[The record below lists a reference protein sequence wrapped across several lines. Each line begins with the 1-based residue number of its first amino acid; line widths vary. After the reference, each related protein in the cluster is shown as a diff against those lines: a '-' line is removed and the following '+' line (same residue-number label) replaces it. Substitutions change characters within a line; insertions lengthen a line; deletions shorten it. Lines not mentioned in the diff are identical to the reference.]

1 MPRGY
6 RTLMPIVTQCTAP
19 GCETL
24 TMGPLCIEH
33 EQQSERVFVRGRP
46 FVRMVMSTPP
56 RLASAATA
64 RAAGL
69 RRASERPVAVPH
81 HR

>member
-1 MPRGY
+1 
-6 RTLMPIVTQCTAP
+6 MPIVMQCSAL

-33 EQQSERVFVRGRP
+33 EQQADRVFVRGRP
-46 FVRMVMSTPP
+46 LVREVMDAHRSPVVATSSFGP
-56 RLASAATA
+56 R
-64 RAAGL
+64 L
-69 RRASERPVAVPH
+69 RRASERPEAALT